1 MTDNKPIDTLRDG
14 AIKASIWKNT
24 ASDGTPFYSVTFD
37 RTFTDSDGMTKS
49 SSSFSASGILKL
61 SRLAEKAYDQI
72 AVIRA
77 QDSARQAA

>member
-1 MTDNKPIDTLRDG
+1 MTNNKPIDTLRDG
-14 AIKASIWKNT
+14 AIKASIWKNA

-61 SRLAEKAYDQI
+61 SRLAEKTYDRI

-77 QDSARQAA
+77 QDSARHAA